1 MVLSARHRWPE
12 AAGFTLHRPAGLD
25 NYTFLHF
32 HVETQLLTRDGVQT
46 ARPGFTA
53 TGRWY
58 TTGCTCPRTRSR
70 GCSS

>member
-32 HVETQLLTRDGVQT
+32 HVETQLLTRDG
-46 ARPGFTA
+46 
-53 TGRWY
+53 
-58 TTGCTCPRTRSR
+58 
-70 GCSS
+70 